1 MTFGEKRWD
10 ILLPENIL
18 AIDKERLKRLL
29 SQFFD
34 PTHRQGDKRY
44 DGFYHTNPPPKYFLQ
59 GDLLHSVMAAD
70 WDYDANSYS
79 SGYSPVVLLSNT
91 CDVSDDNDREL
102 GDKQALYAP
111 IVSVEDY
118 FKTLRQ
124 EFQYDESK
132 IKSIHGKLK
141 SQTYSN
147 LFYLPPNHKN
157 QKDYIL
163 FLDNIFWQ
171 PSSILKDKIKRI
183 DSERFVSLNYFG
195 FYLLITKLSYHFCR
209 VPEELDR

>member
-1 MTFGEKRWD
+1 
-10 ILLPENIL
+10 
-18 AIDKERLKRLL
+18 
-29 SQFFD
+29 
-34 PTHRQGDKRY
+34 
-44 DGFYHTNPPPKYFLQ
+44 
-59 GDLLHSVMAAD
+59 
-70 WDYDANSYS
+70 
-79 SGYSPVVLLSNT
+79 
-91 CDVSDDNDREL
+91 L

-111 IVSVEDY
+111 IVPVED
-118 FKTLRQ
+118 FFNTLCE
-124 EFQYDESK
+124 EFDYDEAR

-141 SQTYSN
+141 NQTYSN